1 MPNHVKNRLVVQGPI
16 DDVSKLKSLIINQEE
31 GHIEDFFD
39 FNRVIERP
47 QILSRVV
54 SPANFGP
61 NGRLMLQQ
69 REHDFSTLIEATP
82 QEQAEIDKNVQKWWY
97 DWSIENWGTK
107 WNSYNFQPLD
117 DQARYEFS
125 FDTAWSPP
133 APVIDKLVST
143 FPHVTFDVS
152 WFDEGWCH
160 AGQGTLSSALPDVKM
175 DDLFIEPDNTI
186 FETVYGEKPQTGD
199 DYLSEFLYRDDTIR
213 ILDNFTCEDVHA
225 VADKHGYF
233 GLSGIQYSDDLT
245 LSDDEIYDLR
255 KLRERIRDQIEPTIV

>member
-1 MPNHVKNRLVVQGPI
+1 MPNHVRNRLVVQGPI
-16 DDVSKLKSLIINQEE
+16 DDVSKLKSLIINKEE

-54 SPANFGP
+54 SPNNFGP

-69 REHDFSTLIEATP
+69 REHDFSALIEATP
-82 QEQAEIDKNVQKWWY
+82 QEQAEIDKNIQKWWY

-133 APVIDKLVST
+133 SPVIEKLVSD
-143 FPHVTFDVS
+143 FPHVTFDVT

-160 AGQGTLSSALPDVKM
+160 AGQGTLSSELSDVKM
-175 DDLFIEPDNTI
+175 DDLFVEPNATI
-186 FETVYGEKPQTGD
+186 FENVYGEKPWTPT
-199 DYLSEFLYRDDTIR
+199 DYLLDIVPKHDMTR
-213 ILDNFTCEDVHA
+213 ILDNFTCDDVHA
-225 VADKHGYF
+225 NVDRYGYF
-233 GLSGIQYSDDLT
+233 GLSGTQYSDDLE
-245 LSDDEIYDLR
+245 LDDDEIYELR
-255 KLRERIRDQIEPTIV
+255 QHRERIRNQISPIIV